1 MKYNVDKKF
10 GIWRYIKSPMNRFMF
25 GLGNF
30 ILNLIPKN
38 LNNNFTKHRKIKLD
52 NFNIYIIEP
61 RKNKSSGTMMYFH
74 GGAFCFKG
82 GPNHYKNIVE
92 YIKRTNL
99 TIIYVDYRMAYKSN
113 GEICINDSFTAYKYI
128 LKCYKALDLD
138 TSNIGFGGDSAGG
151 YICLRVINECFK
163 NNIMLPKYQML
174 IYPVVSKNKNF
185 ESIIKYTD
193 TPMWNSKLN
202 KKMWNIYSNGDFI
215 FDPLTQDTSYMP
227 PTYIEVCEFDC
238 LHDEGVLL
246 YNKLS
251 LYNKDCI
258 LNDSKK
264 TMHGYDVCY
273 NHPIVIDSFN
283 KRIEFINKF
292 LF

>member
-1 MKYNVDKKF
+1 MKYNIDRKF
-10 GIWRYIKSPMNRFMF
+10 GIWRYMKSPMNRFMF

-38 LNNNFTKHRKIKLD
+38 LNSKFTKYIKIKLD

-61 RKNKSSGTMMYFH
+61 KNNKSCGTMMYFH

-82 GPNHYKNIVE
+82 GPNYFKYIKE

-99 TIIYVDYRMAYKSN
+99 TIIYVDYRMAYKSS

-128 LKCYKALDLD
+128 LQYHKILGLDI
-138 TSNIGFGGDSAGG
+138 SNIGFGGDSAGG

-202 KKMWNIYSNGDFI
+202 NKMWDARFSVYF
-215 FDPLTQDTSYMP
+215 F
-227 PTYIEVCEFDC
+227 
-238 LHDEGVLL
+238 
-246 YNKLS
+246 
-251 LYNKDCI
+251 
-258 LNDSKK
+258 
-264 TMHGYDVCY
+264 
-273 NHPIVIDSFN
+273 
-283 KRIEFINKF
+283 
-292 LF
+292 